1 MYTAICNMNNIL
13 LIVLLIVLIKLL
25 STRGNFG
32 ENKSETNIGRYTSQA
47 EIWSKSSVGY
57 FKDAAELS

>member
-1 MYTAICNMNNIL
+1 MYGAICHMNDIL
-13 LIVLLIVLIKLL
+13 LIVLLVLLIKLIRI
-25 STRGNFG
+25 RGNFG
-32 ENKSETNIGRYTSQA
+32 ENKSEINLGRYTSQA